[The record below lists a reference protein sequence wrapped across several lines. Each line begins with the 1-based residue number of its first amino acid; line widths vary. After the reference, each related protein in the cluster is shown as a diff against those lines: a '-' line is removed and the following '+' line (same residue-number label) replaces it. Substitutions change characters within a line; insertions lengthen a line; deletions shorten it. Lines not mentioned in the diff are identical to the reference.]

1 MLYIPQGMI
10 IVIYIWEEYFM
21 HPDERRKS
29 WEPDTTI
36 YEITRFFKM
45 EFIPPALREV
55 EGAEGWIDLHLRFRQ
70 GSLDIAKEAMV
81 CTQEGKAYPV
91 CIEGTAH
98 VQPTDESRRAGIWQA
113 GDCLLVVSG
122 VPYESLQAGD
132 LLVQEKNAKGRAPR
146 VWKSRS
152 S

>member
-55 EGAEGWIDLHLRFRQ
+55 EGAEGWIDLQLRFRQ

-91 CIEGTAH
+91 CIEALLTSN
-98 VQPTDESRRAGIWQA
+98 QLMRAGER
-113 GDCLLVVSG
+113 VSG
-122 VPYESLQAGD
+122 K
-132 LLVQEKNAKGRAPR
+132 QEI
-146 VWKSRS
+146 VCS
-152 S
+152 SFLAS